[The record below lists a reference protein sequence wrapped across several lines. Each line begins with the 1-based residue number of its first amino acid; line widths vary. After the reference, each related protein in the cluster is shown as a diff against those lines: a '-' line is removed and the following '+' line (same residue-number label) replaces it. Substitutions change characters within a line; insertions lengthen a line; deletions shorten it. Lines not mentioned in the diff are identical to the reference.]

1 MRYLNYARRS
11 SDEASKRQIQ
21 SIEDQLA
28 DTRRIQRDLG
38 LNVVEEL
45 TESRSAKEP
54 GRPVFNR
61 MIALI
66 QKGECDA
73 ILTWKLD
80 RLARNPIDAA
90 TLRWMMRQGT
100 LKEIRTPYQV
110 YGPDDNAVITAVEN
124 AMAEQYI
131 VDLKKGVERG
141 MKSKCEKGGFPHRAP
156 AGYLNDRLTREI
168 EIDEERFDLL
178 QRGWNLLVAGNHSV
192 PQIHDLLINQW
203 GYRNRGGSGNASG
216 LLTLSGLYKIFHNS
230 FYKGSF
236 TSMGTEYVHKYRRM
250 VTQEQWNRAQE
261 IMEECGGKKRG
272 NIRASRRGSAHR
284 KANHPT
290 RAKRRCYNFPYTGLM
305 MCATCGYMVSAEQ
318 SKGHIY
324 YHCNNKTGQCTKKG
338 IRQEEVERHIDALL
352 RDITMPAA
360 FEALANRVLDHLQGE
375 AENARQQIRDSQ
387 QQAANDLKKQK
398 DALLNLLLRGVLD
411 ENEYAAKKT
420 ELNERESSLKLGEGE
435 EDQTLHNS
443 YEGVRQMAHY
453 VTHARDQ
460 FAKSDLP
467 SDERRSLA
475 RHLAESY
482 ILNNG
487 DLQITLHPMFEPVR
501 SEFKIS
507 WNEEKSIEPLKIS
520 SEKAKKTPLESSF
533 PRWCS
538 RLERYRRTLLLR
550 NTFSIPA
557 PVKV

>member
-28 DTRRIQRDLG
+28 DTRRVQRDLG

-45 TESRSAKEP
+45 TESKSAKEP

-61 MIALI
+61 MIALL

-80 RLARNPIDAA
+80 RLTRNPIDAA

-141 MKSKCEKGGFPHRAP
+141 MKSKCERGGFPFPAP
-156 AGYLNDRLTREI
+156 SGYLNNRLTREI
-168 EIDEERFDLL
+168 EVDEQRFALL
-178 QRGWNLLVAGNHSV
+178 QKAWQLLLTGNYSV
-192 PQIHDLLINQW
+192 PQIQDTLINQW
-203 GYRNRGGSGNASG
+203 GYQGRRGHRNPNGGLA
-216 LLTLSGLYKIFHNS
+216 LSGLYKMFHNPFYMGCFS
-230 FYKGSF
+230 FL
-236 TSMGTEYVHKYRRM
+236 GTTYVHKYPRM
-250 VTQEQWNRAQE
+250 VTQTEWERAQE
-261 IMEECGGKKRG
+261 NIERHGGKKC
-272 NIRASRRGSAHR
+272 SRRLTSKREVLSRRNVHR
-284 KANHPT
+284 KCH
-290 RAKRRCYNFPYTGLM
+290 NFPYTGLM
-305 MCATCGYMVSAEQ
+305 MCATCGYMISAEQ

-338 IRQEEVERHIDALL
+338 IRQEEIERHIDALL
-352 RDITMPAA
+352 HDITMPAA
-360 FEALANRVLDHLQGE
+360 FETLANRVLDHLQGE
-375 AENARQQIRDSQ
+375 AQSARQQIKNSQ
-387 QQAANDLKKQK
+387 QRAAADLKKQK

-411 ENEYAAKKT
+411 ETEYAAKKA

-435 EDQTLHNS
+435 ETQTLEAS

-487 DLQITLHPMFEPVR
+487 ELEITLHPMFEPVR
-501 SEFKIS
+501 SEFKIR
-507 WNEEKSIEPLKIS
+507 WHEEKSIEPLENR
-520 SEKAKKTPLESSF
+520 SEKAKKTPVESSF

-538 RLERYRRTLLLR
+538 TLEQYRRTLLSCNR
-550 NTFSIPA
+550 SR
-557 PVKV
+557 